1 SFATSLYTHSPLIGV
16 GHHHSPVPAAGG
28 MDERKEHRR
37 RLKLRQV
44 GSYLI
49 GKAIGRGNFA
59 TVYLATHQV
68 AKTKV
73 AIKAIDTSVIE
84 PDNLLKIEREI
95 AIMKTLDHPHIV
107 KMYEVLR
114 SERFLYIVTE
124 FCRGGELFETLV
136 ERGRITENDAKRW
149 FHQACSAVLYCH
161 ERGIVHRDLK
171 AENILLDRNGD
182 VKIIDFGFANY
193 FRPDHLLNTW
203 CGSPP
208 YAAPE
213 LLMGNEYDGS
223 KADVWSL
230 GVLLY
235 ILVTGGFPFP
245 GDSVDKLKRSIL
257 SGQLRIPFWVSVECS
272 DLLRKMLVVV
282 PDSRVSLSKVINH
295 RFLHGVGSATKQ
307 PKTGISDRR
316 QLNPTILCFLK
327 QHAKYSEDEITEGV
341 SAKNYDS
348 PIFPAY
354 EILADKLKDKKQG
367 FTGLDCP
374 DEEPRRGSRGSILSG
389 KVNVEPD
396 PTERIIPSVD
406 LQMLSQST
414 EFEEDSDNS
423 STSDDGGSSSS
434 FRIRRRRELRN
445 TVAYEDAMANTRRY
459 SEQLLSPLFS
469 QMPFNAAL
477 HHIALQQAQLAV
489 LAQQAQ
495 MFAPFPGFMPGAAP
509 QMPLFDV
516 SKMLPVPNYERRAS
530 ASEFPLTQLMAGV
543 MGMNNAQVNEQLL
556 ASASNTPP
564 NVTIEEEGRRYL
576 AQRGGTKR
584 NTVHAVGGSPLAG
597 SPFAGGS
604 PSFRHCKSPYQ
615 KAPVV
620 NGERR
625 SSWASPTV
633 TAQQLAFLDK
643 AHRRAV
649 GESSNSGV
657 NAGVNDIMKLQKEFQ
672 DLGRLTLGLPGS
684 SAFTPS
690 LPSPAEIAQ
699 QLQKIQACAPMIS
712 ITDEHN
718 RTLNQPMGV
727 SNTFANLQDAFGQ
740 QVAAAN
746 DYLYEQRPA
755 TVIGFARPSPTI
767 NSNASTPERPIAP
780 RDHALNKMFLLAV
793 PADNVVHQIRSA
805 LEEGNIPFEQSQH
818 VIQGDKEMTRL
829 SLTGTGIDIGVAA
842 ALPEIDKSHIE
853 FQCVGEDL
861 ETSEALCTGLIQHL
875 RTFEPQPVA

>member
-1 SFATSLYTHSPLIGV
+1 PRPFIAAPLY
-16 GHHHSPVPAAGG
+16 SPVLPLGR
-28 MDERKEHRR
+28 MDESHESRRK
-37 RLKLRQV
+37 LKQV
-44 GSYLI
+44 GSYLV
-49 GKAIGRGNFA
+49 GKAIGKGNFA
-59 TVYLATHQV
+59 TVYLATHEV

-73 AIKAIDTSVIE
+73 AIKAIDAAKIE
-84 PDNLLKIEREI
+84 PENLVKIEREI
-95 AIMKTLDHPHIV
+95 SIMKTLDHPHIV

-114 SERFLYIVTE
+114 SEQYLYIVTE
-124 FCRGGELFETLV
+124 LCRGGELFETLV

-171 AENILLDRNGD
+171 AENILLDKNGD

-193 FRPDHLLNTW
+193 FKSDKLMNTW

-282 PDSRVSLSKVINH
+282 PESRISLARVVAH
-295 RFLHGVGSATKQ
+295 RFFHGTGEGTKQ
-307 PKTGISDRR
+307 PDMNSPERR
-316 QLNPTILCFLK
+316 LNPTILCYLK
-327 QHAKYSEDEITEGV
+327 QHAKYSEEQILEEVG
-341 SAKNYDS
+341 SKNYDS
-348 PIFPAY
+348 PVFPVY
-354 EILADKLKDKKQG
+354 EILADKLKEKKRDSG
-367 FTGLDCP
+367 TLDCP
-374 DEEPRRGSRGSILSG
+374 DEAPRRGSRGSIISG
-389 KVNVEPD
+389 KVTVDPEPL
-396 PTERIIPSVD
+396 ERIIPSLD
-406 LQMLSQST
+406 LQMLNQST
-414 EFEEDSDNS
+414 DFEDDSDDS
-423 STSDDGGSSSS
+423 SASEGGSTSS
-434 FRIRRRRELRN
+434 FRNRRRRELHHN
-445 TVAYEDAMANTRRY
+445 VAYEEAMANTRRY
-459 SEQLLSPLFS
+459 SEQLLSPLFT
-469 QMPFNAAL
+469 QMPYNAAL

-516 SKMLPVPNYERRAS
+516 SKMLPVPNYERRSS

-543 MGMNNAQVNEQLL
+543 MGMSSAQVNEQLL

-564 NVTIEEEGRRYL
+564 NATIEEEGRRYL

-597 SPFAGGS
+597 SPLASGS
-604 PSFRHCKSPYQ
+604 PSSRHCKSPYQ
-615 KAPVV
+615 KTPLPS
-620 NGERR
+620 GERR

-649 GESSNSGV
+649 GQGSSS
-657 NAGVNDIMKLQKEFQ
+657 GVNDIVQLQKEFQ
-672 DLGRLTLGLPGS
+672 ELGRLTLGLPS
-684 SAFTPS
+684 SSSFTPT

-699 QLQKIQACAPMIS
+699 QLQQIQACAAPMIS
-712 ITDEHN
+712 ITDENN
-718 RTLNQPMGV
+718 RTMNQPMGV

-746 DYLYEQRPA
+746 DYLYGQRPA
-755 TVIGFARPSPTI
+755 TVIGFARPSPPV
-767 NSNASTPERPIAP
+767 NSNASTPERPSP
-780 RDHALNKMFLLAV
+780 SGSNSLNKMFLISV
-793 PADNVVHQIRSA
+793 PADNVVLQIRTA
-805 LEEGNIPFEQSQH
+805 LEEGHIPFEQSQH
-818 VIQGDKEMTRL
+818 IIPGDKEVTRL
-829 SLTGTGIDIGVAA
+829 ALTGTGIEIGVAS
-842 ALPEIDKSHIE
+842 ALPELDKSHVE

-861 ETSEALCTGLIQHL
+861 ETSDALCTGLIQHL
-875 RTFEPQPVA
+875 RSFEPQPVA